1 MLFFQVNKTA
11 LLKRLRTTPRW
22 IIFAIDVSL
31 CAVSVLLSF
40 LLRFNFYLTDIR
52 PEWISRAI
60 GIILPVNVVL
70 FVVFRNYAGIV
81 RYTGIQDAIRILR
94 VTTMATIVLFVV
106 NGIYAYNQPDGN
118 LIPYSIIVIHFLCSS
133 LLLISYRTLIKQ
145 VFDYFQHQN
154 VTKRKALIFGAGR
167 SGLISKRVINNDDRL
182 GLKVV
187 GFLDDDPVKTQKK
200 LDGLP
205 ILHTRF
211 DRLERIIEKLKIEQ
225 IIISSQKISP
235 ERKIEFVDWCLAH
248 NLKVLV
254 VPPPEQWINGRLKT
268 AQIRDVKIE
277 ELLERDAIV
286 IHNECIEEQ
295 VRDQCLL
302 VTGAAGSIGSE
313 IVRQVARYKPK
324 SIILCDQ
331 AETPLNSL
339 ELELKEHFRQVNFES
354 FIADVRD
361 KKRLTYLFEKFR
373 PQFVYHAAA
382 YKHVPIMEH
391 NPAEAILTNVLGTKN
406 VADLSVQ
413 YGIEKF
419 VMISTDKAVNPTN
432 VMGASKRIAEIY
444 IQGLNKYAGEH
455 SFNAGL
461 NKELTSGFDRKVL
474 IEPLVSTRF
483 ITTRFGNVLGSNGS
497 VIPLFKAQ
505 LEKGGPLTVTHP
517 EITRYFMT
525 IPEACQLV
533 LEAGSMGK
541 GGEIFV
547 FDMGDSVKIVD
558 LARKM
563 IRLAGFTPEKDIKVE
578 FTGLRPGEKLYEE
591 LLNNK
596 ENSLPTYNEKIMI
609 AKVREYDFET
619 VSEQIGSLI
628 ESAGSQAPERV
639 IVSKMKKLLP
649 EFISNNSIYEQ
660 LDKELHATP

>member
-1 MLFFQVNKTA
+1 MLK
-11 LLKRLRTTPRW
+11 KLRTTPRW
-22 IIFAIDVSL
+22 IIFVIDVSL
-31 CAVSVLLSF
+31 CAASVLLSF
-40 LLRFNFYLTDIR
+40 LLRFNFNLTDIR
-52 PEWISRAI
+52 PEWFSSAI
-60 GIILPVNVVL
+60 QVILPVNIVL
-70 FVVFRNYAGIV
+70 FLLFRTYAGIV

-94 VTTMATIVLFVV
+94 VTTLATILLFVA
-106 NGIYAYNQPDGN
+106 NGIYAYNKLDGN

-154 VTKRKALIFGAGR
+154 ITKRKALIFGAGR

-187 GFLDDDPVKTQKK
+187 GFLDDDPVKAQKK
-200 LDGLP
+200 MDGLP
-205 ILHTRF
+205 ILSTRF
-211 DRLERIIEKLKIEQ
+211 DRLERIIEKHKIEQ

-235 ERKIEFVDWCLAH
+235 ERKVEFVDWCLSH

-277 ELLERDAIV
+277 ELLEREAIV
-286 IHNECIEEQ
+286 IHNESIENQ
-295 VRDQCLL
+295 LKDQCLL

-324 SIILCDQ
+324 RIVLCDQ

-339 ELELKEHFRQVNFES
+339 ELELREEFRQVNFES
-354 FIADVRD
+354 FVADVRD
-361 KKRLTYLFEKFR
+361 KNRLTCLFEKFR

-391 NPAEAILTNVLGTKN
+391 HPSEAILTNVLGTKN
-406 VADLSVQ
+406 VADLAVQ
-413 YGIEKF
+413 YGLEKF

-461 NKELTSGFDRKVL
+461 NKELSNGIDKKVL
-474 IEPLVSTRF
+474 IDPIISTRF

-533 LEAGSMGK
+533 LEAGSMGN

-558 LARKM
+558 LAKKM
-563 IRLAGFTPEKDIKVE
+563 IRLAGFTPDKDIKIE

-609 AKVREYDFET
+609 ATVREYDFET
-619 VSEQIGSLI
+619 ISKQIDSLI
-628 ESAGSQAPERV
+628 AAAANQGPEKAV
-639 IVSKMKKLLP
+639 VAKMKKILP
-649 EFISNNSIYEQ
+649 EFISNNSVYEQ
-660 LDKELHATP
+660 LDKEFDLIP

>member
-1 MLFFQVNKTA
+1 M
-11 LLKRLRTTPRW
+11 LKRLRTTPRW
-22 IIFAIDVSL
+22 IIFLIDVSL

-40 LLRFNFYLTDIR
+40 LLRFNFSLPDIR
-52 PEWISRAI
+52 PEWLSSAI
-60 GIILPVNVVL
+60 QIILPVNIVL
-70 FVVFRNYAGIV
+70 FLIFRTYAGIV

-94 VTTMATIVLFVV
+94 VTTLAAILLFVA
-106 NGIYAYNQPDGN
+106 NGIYAYDQGEGN

-133 LLLISYRTLIKQ
+133 LLLIAYRTLIKQ

-154 VTKRKALIFGAGR
+154 ITKHKALIFGAGR

-187 GFLDDDPVKTQKK
+187 GFLDDDPVKAQKK

-205 ILHTRF
+205 IIHTRV
-211 DRLERIIEKLKIEQ
+211 DRLERIIQKMKIEQ

-235 ERKIEFVDWCLAH
+235 ERKVEFVDWCLAH

-295 VRDQCLL
+295 IRDQCLL

-324 SIILCDQ
+324 TIVLCDQ

-339 ELELKEHFRQVNFES
+339 ELELRERIKHVS
-354 FIADVRD
+354 FKTFVADVRD
-361 KKRLTYLFEKFR
+361 RNRLNRLFEKFR

-391 NPAEAILTNVLGTKN
+391 HPCEAVLTNVLGTKN

-419 VMISTDKAVNPTN
+419 VMVSTDKAVNPSN

-461 NKELTSGFDRKVL
+461 NKQLSNGMGPIKP
-474 IEPLVSTRF
+474 IVSTRF

-505 LEKGGPLTVTHP
+505 LAKGGPLTVTHP

-547 FDMGDSVKIVD
+547 FDMGESVKIVD
-558 LARKM
+558 LANKM
-563 IRLAGFTPEKDIKVE
+563 IRLAGFIPGKDIKIA

-591 LLNNK
+591 LLNIK
-596 ENSLPTYNEKIMI
+596 ENTLPTYNEKIMI

-619 VSEQIGSLI
+619 MSAQIDDLIDTARNQCSELEVVG
-628 ESAGSQAPERV
+628 R
-639 IVSKMKKLLP
+639 MKKMLP
-649 EFISNNSIYEQ
+649 EFVSNNSVYET
-660 LDKELHATP
+660 LDKEFDLTPQR

>member
-1 MLFFQVNKTA
+1 MLK
-11 LLKRLRTTPRW
+11 KLRTTPRW
-22 IIFAIDVSL
+22 IIFLIDVTF

-40 LLRFNFYLTDIR
+40 LLRFNFNLTDIR
-52 PEWISRAI
+52 PEWLSGAV
-60 GIILPVNVVL
+60 GIILPVNIVL
-70 FVVFRNYAGIV
+70 FLIFRNYAGIV

-94 VTTMATIVLFVV
+94 VTTLAGVLLFII
-106 NGIYAYNQPDGN
+106 NGIYSYNQFDRN

-133 LLLISYRTLIKQ
+133 LFLIAYRTLIKQ
-145 VFDYFQHQN
+145 VFDYFLHQN
-154 VTKRKALIFGAGR
+154 ISTHKALIFGAGR

-182 GLKVV
+182 GIKVV
-187 GFLDDDPVKTQKK
+187 GFLDDDPVKAQKK

-205 ILHTRF
+205 ILNTRL
-211 DRLERIIEKLKIEQ
+211 DRLGRVIEKYKIEQ

-235 ERKIEFVDWCLAH
+235 ERKIEFVDWCLAR
-248 NLKVLV
+248 NLKILV

-286 IHNECIEEQ
+286 IHNESIQ
-295 VRDQCLL
+295 QQLSDQCLL

-313 IVRQVARYKPK
+313 IVRQVARYNPK
-324 SIILCDQ
+324 RIILCDQ
-331 AETPLNSL
+331 AETPLNTL
-339 ELELKEHFRQVNFES
+339 ELELKESFRQVQFES

-406 VADLSVQ
+406 VADLAIQ
-413 YGIEKF
+413 YGLEKF

-444 IQGLNKYAGEH
+444 IQALNTHAAEH
-455 SFNAGL
+455 YFNARL
-461 NKELTSGFDRKVL
+461 NKELPITP
-474 IEPLVSTRF
+474 IVSTRF

-497 VIPLFKAQ
+497 VIPRFKAQ
-505 LEKGGPLTVTHP
+505 LAKGGPITVTHP

-558 LARKM
+558 LAKKM
-563 IRLAGFTPEKDIKVE
+563 IRLAGFAPDKDIKIE
-578 FTGLRPGEKLYEE
+578 FTGLRPGEKLFEE

-596 ENSLPTYNEKIMI
+596 ENSLPTYNDKIMI
-609 AKVREYDFET
+609 ATVREHDFEN
-619 VSEQIGSLI
+619 VSGEIEALI
-628 ESAGSQAPERV
+628 SAAQKQAPEKS
-639 IVSKMKKLLP
+639 IVSKMKKILP
-649 EFISNNSIYEQ
+649 EFKSNNSIYEE
-660 LDKELHATP
+660 LDREVHMI